1 MSLRACGEKVNHPG
15 GIFDGGIGPPCS
27 IKIAE
32 TGSKTFTVQ
41 LPNLRRRRS
50 ILFSDELLTG
60 PACLMRGSHL
70 PGAFH
75 KVFFSVFPMFFFL
88 SVFVK
93 PFFFCRLWQQNAQLQ
108 LNACSARRLATCH
121 FAECNK
127 WRNCAIFSHQ
137 NYAKKI
143 LVTGEWRMV
152 RLRKRILQQEPWS
165 VKQRSLE
172 THQCEALCGEWNRLR
187 LSCL

>member
-1 MSLRACGEKVNHPG
+1 MNHPG

-75 KVFFSVFPMFFFL
+75 RVFFSVFPMFFFL

-93 PFFFCRLWQQNAQLQ
+93 PFFFLQ
-108 LNACSARRLATCH
+108 ALATKCTTPAQCLLCQKVGNLP
-121 FAECNK
+121 FCRVQQVEKLCNLLTSK
-127 WRNCAIFSHQ
+127 
-137 NYAKKI
+137 
-143 LVTGEWRMV
+143 
-152 RLRKRILQQEPWS
+152 LRKEDFSDR
-165 VKQRSLE
+165 
-172 THQCEALCGEWNRLR
+172 
-187 LSCL
+187 